1 MLLRGSIKESRER
14 EREKEGGKAAKKES
28 TDMEDIGIDPKERR
42 RKAITT
48 AAVPIINRNIDS
60 RPILFVGIFSAR

>member
-28 TDMEDIGIDPKERR
+28 TDMEDIDPKGR
-42 RKAITT
+42 RKTKGD
-48 AAVPIINRNIDS
+48 NDGGGS
-60 RPILFVGIFSAR
+60 DY

>member
-28 TDMEDIGIDPKERR
+28 TDMEDIDPKRRR

-48 AAVPIINRNIDS
+48 TAVPIINRNIDS

>member
-28 TDMEDIGIDPKERR
+28 TDMEDIDPKGRR

>member
-1 MLLRGSIKESRER
+1 MLRGSIKESRER

-28 TDMEDIGIDPKERR
+28 TDMEDIDPKRRR

>member
-28 TDMEDIGIDPKERR
+28 TDMEDIGIDPKGR
-42 RKAITT
+42 RKTKGD
-48 AAVPIINRNIDS
+48 NDGGGS
-60 RPILFVGIFSAR
+60 DY

>member
-28 TDMEDIGIDPKERR
+28 TDMEDIDPKGRR

-48 AAVPIINRNIDS
+48 TAVPIINRNIDS